1 MMNSAHDDISVLS
14 PDVLDEISDPKMKAL
29 FELILH
35 MEEAEKMGNAETIK
49 QTLEFTF
56 NSENGQAPI
65 VFEVESV
72 TQSGW
77 WEGELFQDNRIKPK
91 LEPSLTKHDLDA
103 IERGDFVI
111 TLEGEE
117 VAFPALRLDELI
129 EQMELYG
136 IARPSTIEHI
146 LSTLMKDSSLID
158 INTNVDEVSVTQTGQ
173 IVHEIL
179 KAHLGNVGTFEWNG
193 ALSST
198 LQDVENGYLSADIP
212 ILMVYE
218 DLFGY
223 EERVKVNE
231 MTWTDPNTLYSQDK
245 RSERVGGL
253 VTKLYKTVE

>member
-1 MMNSAHDDISVLS
+1 MNSAHDDISVLS
-14 PDVLDEISDPKMKAL
+14 SDMLDEINDPNMRLL

-35 MEEAEKMGNAETIK
+35 MEEAEKMGNGETIK
-49 QTLEFTF
+49 QTLEFAF
-56 NSENGQAPI
+56 NSENGQIPI

-77 WEGELFQDNRIKPK
+77 WEGELLKDNRIKPK

-103 IERGDFVI
+103 IKRGDFDI

-117 VAFPALRLDELI
+117 IELPVFRLDELI

-146 LSTLMKDSSLID
+146 LSTLMEDSSLID
-158 INTNVDEVSVTQTGQ
+158 INTNVDEVSVTQTGE
-173 IVHEIL
+173 IVNETL
-179 KAHLGNVGTFEWNG
+179 KTHLGNIGSFEWNG
-193 ALSST
+193 SLSSS
-198 LQDVENGYLSADIP
+198 LQDVETGLLSADIP

-223 EERVKVNE
+223 EERTKVNG
-231 MTWTDPNTLYSQDK
+231 MAWTDPTTLYSQDK
-245 RSERVGGL
+245 RSERVAGL

>member
-1 MMNSAHDDISVLS
+1 MNSAHDDISVLS
-14 PDVLDEISDPKMKAL
+14 PDVLDEISDPNMRSL
-29 FELILH
+29 FELILN

-49 QTLEFTF
+49 QTLEFAF
-56 NSENGQAPI
+56 NSENGQSQI

-77 WEGELFQDNRIKPK
+77 WKGEFFQDNRIKPK

-103 IERGDFVI
+103 IKRGDFEI

-117 VAFPALRLDELI
+117 VALPAFRLDELI

-136 IARPSTIEHI
+136 IARPSTIEDV

-158 INTNVDEVSVTQTGQ
+158 INTNVDEVSVTPTGQ
-173 IVHEIL
+173 IVNDIL
-179 KAHLGNVGTFEWNG
+179 KAHLGNIGTVQWNG
-193 ALSST
+193 ELSST
-198 LQDVENGYLSADIP
+198 LQDVETGHLSADIP

-223 EERVKVNE
+223 DERTKVNE
-231 MTWTDPNTLYSQDK
+231 IKWTDPNTLYSQDK
-245 RSERVGGL
+245 RPERVGGL
-253 VTKLYKTVE
+253 VTKLYKTAE